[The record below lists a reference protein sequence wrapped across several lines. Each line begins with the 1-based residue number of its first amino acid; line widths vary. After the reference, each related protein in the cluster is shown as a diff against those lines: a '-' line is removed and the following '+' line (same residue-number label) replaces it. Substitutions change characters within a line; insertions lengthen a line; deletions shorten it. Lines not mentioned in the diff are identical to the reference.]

1 MAALDLIVREA
12 GGKFTSLEGVDGPF
26 GPNAISSN
34 GALHSAIVAALN
46 NEGK

>member
-12 GGKFTSLEGVDGPF
+12 GGRFSSLDGVDGPF

-34 GALHSAIVAALN
+34 GLLHKAVIEAIN
-46 NEGK
+46 QQ